1 MTHSNPLI
9 QKWEEIHNSKKEEPK
24 KPTNFISATSG
35 TITIGPSPPSLITT
49 HDIHSGNDSFLQVA
63 ENIKNKTAQVTSMT
77 MNTDTVG
84 GYYTGLRTITFEVH
98 LYDTP

>member
-1 MTHSNPLI
+1 MGRDLRKKRRTKKLTNYIPAKNASVSINLPPPPLI
-9 QKWEEIHNSKKEEPK
+9 
-24 KPTNFISATSG
+24 
-35 TITIGPSPPSLITT
+35 T
-49 HDIHSGNDSFLQVA
+49 HDIHSANDSFLQVA

-84 GYYTGLRTITFEVH
+84 GFYTGLRTITFEVH